1 MKCVILAG
9 GLGTRL
15 TEETTIKPKP
25 LVEIGDRPILWH
37 IMKIYS
43 HYGINDFIVCLGYK
57 GHLIKEYFA
66 SYHLRMSDVS
76 FDIRNRSME
85 IHSSDA
91 EPWRVTLI
99 DTGDAAGTGGR
110 LKKVLPHVADEDA
123 FCMTYGDGVGD
134 IDIDALIAFH
144 RNHGKLA
151 TVTATRPIPRFG
163 VMQITGDKVTEFE
176 EKPHGE
182 GSWVSG
188 GFFVLSP
195 KIGEFIDDDEKI
207 MWEQAPIRR
216 LVEADQLMAF
226 RHDGFWSPMD
236 TLRDKMTLEDLWNSG
251 RAQWKVWESIR

>member
-25 LVEIGDRPILWH
+25 LVEIGGRPILWH

-43 HYGINDFIVCLGYK
+43 HYGIDDFIVCLGYM

-76 FDIRNRSME
+76 FDIRKRSME
-85 IHSSDA
+85 IHASDA

-110 LKKVLPHVADEDA
+110 LKKVLPHVADDDT

-134 IDIDALIAFH
+134 IDIGALIAFH
-144 RNHGKLA
+144 RDHGKLA

-163 VMQITGDKVTEFE
+163 VMQIEGDRVKEFE

-182 GSWVSG
+182 GNWVSG

-195 KIGEFIDDDEKI
+195 KIGDYIDDDETV
-207 MWEQAPIRR
+207 MWEQAPVRR
-216 LVEADQLMAF
+216 LVEDDQLMAF

-236 TLRDKMTLEDLWNSG
+236 TLRDKMTLENLWNSG
-251 RAQWKVWESIR
+251 QAKWKVWESLR